1 MGWGTQVTLIHLW
14 WHRDASRYHR
24 HGGHSHR
31 EGSCLSLWQHG
42 DNPRCTGP
50 QLETVAWGGHAP
62 WHLQRHLGRRS
73 LPGTIKL
80 VTLSVPTP
88 GPPSAATTAASPNSA
103 RIIVVPSSPPWP
115 CHHPTCPLFTSVA
128 VLLCLSSCHHC
139 GHPLVTTLLS
149 PCHHHGHPL
158 ATTTVTL
165 LLSPRLSSHYQHNCP
180 RLHRGCPLVTIT
192 ALSAP
197 WLSFLLPRPSP
208 SHHVA
213 VPLWPS
219 SCHHHGWS
227 PSPHTP
233 NKTQRPRLWRH
244 IQRVARNSQV
254 S

>member
-1 MGWGTQVTLIHLW
+1 MTLIHLW

-62 WHLQRHLGRRS
+62 RHLQRHLGRRS

-88 GPPSAATTAASPNSA
+88 GPPSAATTAASPSSA
-103 RIIVVPSSPPWP
+103 RIIAVPSSPPWP
-115 CHHPTCPLFTSVA
+115 SHHPTCPLFTSVA
-128 VLLCLSSCHHC
+128 VLLCLPSCHHC
-139 GHPLVTTLLS
+139 GHPVVTTLLS

-158 ATTTVTL
+158 ANHHSYPPVITTAVL
-165 LLSPRLSSHYQHNCP
+165 SLPAQLSSSPPWLSPGYHHSFVSTMAVLVTTAIPQSS
-180 RLHRGCPLVTIT
+180 RGCPLVAIL
-192 ALSAP
+192 LSP
-197 WLSFLLPRPSP
+197 PR
-208 SHHVA
+208 
-213 VPLWPS
+213 L
-219 SCHHHGWS
+219 S

-244 IQRVARNSQV
+244 TQRVARNS
-254 S
+254 

>member
-1 MGWGTQVTLIHLW
+1 MPAGTIGMGDTATG
-14 WHRDASRYHR
+14 R
-24 HGGHSHR
+24 GHA
-31 EGSCLSLWQHG
+31 CPLWQHG

-62 WHLQRHLGRRS
+62 RHLQRHLGRRS

-103 RIIVVPSSPPWP
+103 RIIAVPSSPPWP

-165 LLSPRLSSHYQHNCP
+165 LLSPQLSSHYQHKCP
-180 RLHRGCPLVTIT
+180 RLHRGCPLVTIQLCQHHGCPSCYHGHPPVIT
-192 ALSAP
+192 
-197 WLSFLLPRPSP
+197 WLSPCGHPL
-208 SHHVA
+208 VTTTA
-213 VPLWPS
+213 VPI
-219 SCHHHGWS
+219 
-227 PSPHTP
+227 TTY
-233 NKTQRPRLWRH
+233 TQ
-244 IQRVARNSQV
+244 
-254 S
+254 